1 MDEFQISNSTE
12 WNPVRIRLEKS
23 RKNLSMFKTD
33 IDKMLNAIDLEV
45 KKLGNLEVL
54 ARNKKSN
61 SCMEAAQIQLDVVNQ
76 RIKNFNK
83 FYMIALMS
91 HT

>member
-1 MDEFQISNSTE
+1 MEDYQISNSTE
-12 WNPVRIRLEKS
+12 WNNVRIKLEKS
-23 RKNLSMFKTD
+23 RKNLSMFKAD
-33 IDKMLNAIDLEV
+33 VDRMLYSIDTEV
-45 KKLGNLEVL
+45 KKLGNLEVI

-61 SCMEAAQIQLDVVNQ
+61 SCIIAAQTQLDLVNQ

-91 HT
+91 YT

>member
-1 MDEFQISNSTE
+1 MEDYQISNSTE
-12 WNPVRIRLEKS
+12 WNNVRIKLEKS
-23 RKNLSMFKTD
+23 RKNLSMFKED
-33 IDKMLNAIDLEV
+33 VDRMLYSIDTEV
-45 KKLGNLEVL
+45 KKLGNLEVI

-61 SCMEAAQIQLDVVNQ
+61 SCIIAAQTQLDLVNQ

-91 HT
+91 YT